1 MASSTPPMALPSA
14 GTAVQVGA
22 GVKSYAQAIDKN
34 VETHAYKFP
43 MRYPVDING
52 ELGFIFSE
60 MEMVKAEEDFR
71 FALVMKFMRFRPSID
86 RIRLSVVKTWGLTEI
101 PTISFMDDYHVLI
114 HMKNERDFVHGWT
127 REASCFGRYLGT
139 DNATINRTR
148 ASGARICVEVD
159 LTMEPVKGF
168 PLVLSPKQCIWQEVK
183 YEKMG
188 FFCSKCCRQ
197 GHTLAVCRVEE
208 RRRDDGEHYGNKIW
222 KPKVNDGVLEINTNT
237 EIRATQM
244 EKEAVLSI
252 VPIKEMGH
260 DINQVLTEL
269 PMVQDNENQELV
281 NSDIPQM
288 SMGDKGNNISTES
301 VEEECDEVRGDDDN
315 RGLVQGY
322 SSEREEG
329 EISVLKGKEKMY
341 ESDTG
346 QRLTSELNKTI
357 EEKSGLGNSSGRL
370 KSLIKKFNVDLF
382 AISEPFAAKDRMVRL
397 GNLLSYHHFISNEIQ
412 GGKLWIFW
420 KDFNAFEVTLI
431 TTQMV
436 SGWFVK
442 EGQRI
447 LVSFVYAKCSYAER
461 RELWRHL
468 EENQVS
474 DFPWVVL
481 GDFNV
486 IRRDAER
493 IGGSP
498 RPLLSMMEF
507 NDCLHHCGLIDLLNT
522 GQRMSWCN
530 GREGVSR
537 SWAKLDRVLINNAFS
552 SSYGSAHFKY
562 LSRKYSDHC
571 PMVVYTD
578 TPFSLYGPSPFRFLN
593 MWRSHDSF
601 LSCVKDAWTRND
613 SASGLLKLAIRLKR
627 TKVALRAWNK
637 NVFGRVGEN
646 IQALEERME
655 LLENQLQSGFS
666 EEVEVDYLTTKLEI
680 HVWENR
686 ESSCLGQI
694 NFLSESSEVETCDIS
709 GLIQR
714 QISNDDNDFLCSIPT
729 EEEVKR
735 AMFSIPKDSSPGPDG
750 FGSEFYMSCWDI
762 VKDDV
767 MDAAVDFFQG
777 TLLSRFYSSS
787 FIVLIPK
794 VDNPAS
800 FDKFRPISLCSMAYK
815 IFSKIIVFRLTD
827 LVEKLVSHE
836 QGAFIPGS
844 SIFENITLAQE
855 MVHSLHKKVTGGNV
869 MVKLDMAKAYDR
881 VNWSFLLEVLK
892 AFGFSDSFHKI
903 IYNCVGS
910 PWFSVMM
917 NGAFKGFF
925 QSTRGLRQGD
935 PLSPFLFILMEEV
948 LTRLLR
954 KNFESGR
961 IGRFYHPIGAPLV
974 SHLLY
979 ADDILIFANGGKRS
993 IRNLVKALETY
1004 EKWSGQRIN
1013 KDKSA
1018 IFPSKYISSA
1028 RKRDLLRVTGFR
1040 EGYFLVTYLGA
1051 PLVYG
1056 KLSSRILEPLVEKI
1070 RNKIAGW
1077 KFKLLSQGGRLILLR
1092 HVLSSMPIHLMSVVN
1107 VPGVTIS
1114 KINSLLAN
1122 FLWGEMDGRR
1132 KTHWRSWGKVC
1143 KPTSEGGLGLRDL
1156 KDVQKSFLM
1165 KFAFR
1170 LLTSNNLW
1178 SDFFRAKYCR
1188 NDHILVRKGR
1198 PTDSR
1203 FWRSMVAII
1212 PEVVDNVKI
1221 LVQGG
1226 NSSFWFDRWL
1236 ASGPLSVS
1244 TDYISNKKMCIKD
1257 CWLNNKWNSNLLV
1270 ELVSDHKTMEIVNN
1284 VTAGRRA
1291 WFMCLAVDDRVK
1303 DKGISMASACDC
1315 CVQRNQENID
1325 HVLSVGDVAADIW
1338 RRASVVFRIPFQR
1351 VLPWKNTVT
1360 NWFYYARKSSIKSVL
1375 IGLLTCLIT
1384 WCLWNRRCKARMEG
1398 VYQGAD
1404 QIWRSVRYWVRSL
1417 AEDKVSSWDLN
1428 STDFFIMKELQIQ
1441 HHRVFARPG
1450 KFISWTKPPAGWIK
1464 LNCDGRCRGNPGN
1477 SRGGGVIRDCHGM
1490 AIAAFSSFF
1499 GNGTNNSAEL
1509 TAIMEGIRLC
1519 KRLLHFNV
1527 IIESDSRIVVDWLRK
1542 GRCSLWYLWDFWED
1556 LVAEL
1561 VGVNFMVF
1569 HQYREGNSV
1578 ADFLA
1583 KEGARGKKHLL

>member
-1 MASSTPPMALPSA
+1 MDT
-14 GTAVQVGA
+14 
-22 GVKSYAQAIDKN
+22 
-34 VETHAYKFP
+34 
-43 MRYPVDING
+43 
-52 ELGFIFSE
+52 IF
-60 MEMVKAEEDFR
+60 FWN
-71 FALVMKFMRFRPSID
+71 
-86 RIRLSVVKTWGLTEI
+86 IR
-101 PTISFMDDYHVLI
+101 
-114 HMKNERDFVHGWT
+114 
-127 REASCFGRYLGT
+127 
-139 DNATINRTR
+139 
-148 ASGARICVEVD
+148 
-159 LTMEPVKGF
+159 
-168 PLVLSPKQCIWQEVK
+168 
-183 YEKMG
+183 
-188 FFCSKCCRQ
+188 
-197 GHTLAVCRVEE
+197 
-208 RRRDDGEHYGNKIW
+208 
-222 KPKVNDGVLEINTNT
+222 
-237 EIRATQM
+237 
-244 EKEAVLSI
+244 
-252 VPIKEMGH
+252 
-260 DINQVLTEL
+260 
-269 PMVQDNENQELV
+269 
-281 NSDIPQM
+281 
-288 SMGDKGNNISTES
+288 
-301 VEEECDEVRGDDDN
+301 
-315 RGLVQGY
+315 
-322 SSEREEG
+322 
-329 EISVLKGKEKMY
+329 
-341 ESDTG
+341 
-346 QRLTSELNKTI
+346 
-357 EEKSGLGNSSGRL
+357 GLGNSSGRL

-382 AISEPFAAKDRMVRL
+382 AISEPFAAEDRMVRL

-507 NDCLHHCGLIDLLNT
+507 NDCLHHCGIVDLRNT

-578 TPFSLYGPSPFRFLN
+578 TPFSSYGPSPFRFLN
-593 MWRSHDSF
+593 MWCSHDSF
-601 LSCVKDAWTRND
+601 LSCVKDAWIRND

-666 EEVEVDYLTTKLEI
+666 EEVEADYLTTKLEI
-680 HVWENR
+680 
-686 ESSCLGQI
+686 Q
-694 NFLSESSEVETCDIS
+694 NFLSESSEVEACDIS

-714 QISNDDNDFLCSIPT
+714 QLSNDDNDFLCSIPT

-735 AMFSIPKDSSPGPDG
+735 AVFSIPMDSSPGPDG

-777 TLLSRFYSSS
+777 TPLSRFYSSS

-800 FDKFRPISLCSMAYK
+800 FDKFRPISLCSVAYK

-836 QGAFIPGS
+836 QGAFIPRR

-855 MVHSLHKKVTGGNV
+855 MVHSLHKK
-869 MVKLDMAKAYDR
+869 M
-881 VNWSFLLEVLK
+881 
-892 AFGFSDSFHKI
+892 
-903 IYNCVGS
+903 
-910 PWFSVMM
+910 
-917 NGAFKGFF
+917 
-925 QSTRGLRQGD
+925 
-935 PLSPFLFILMEEV
+935 
-948 LTRLLR
+948 
-954 KNFESGR
+954 
-961 IGRFYHPIGAPLV
+961 IG
-974 SHLLY
+974 
-979 ADDILIFANGGKRS
+979 
-993 IRNLVKALETY
+993 
-1004 EKWSGQRIN
+1004 
-1013 KDKSA
+1013 
-1018 IFPSKYISSA
+1018 
-1028 RKRDLLRVTGFR
+1028 
-1040 EGYFLVTYLGA
+1040 
-1051 PLVYG
+1051 
-1056 KLSSRILEPLVEKI
+1056 
-1070 RNKIAGW
+1070 
-1077 KFKLLSQGGRLILLR
+1077 
-1092 HVLSSMPIHLMSVVN
+1092 
-1107 VPGVTIS
+1107 
-1114 KINSLLAN
+1114 
-1122 FLWGEMDGRR
+1122 
-1132 KTHWRSWGKVC
+1132 
-1143 KPTSEGGLGLRDL
+1143 
-1156 KDVQKSFLM
+1156 
-1165 KFAFR
+1165 
-1170 LLTSNNLW
+1170 
-1178 SDFFRAKYCR
+1178 DFFKAKYCR
-1188 NDHILVRKGR
+1188 HDHILVRKGR

-1212 PEVVDNVKI
+1212 PEVVDNIKI
-1221 LVQGG
+1221 LVRGG

-1244 TDYISNKKMCIKD
+1244 TDDISNKKMCIKD
-1257 CWLNNKWNSNLLV
+1257 CWLNNNWNSYLLV
-1270 ELVSDHKTMEIVNN
+1270 ELVGDDKSKDIVNN
-1284 VTAGRRA
+1284 VAAGRRGQDISIWKPASDGTFSTSSAWETVRRRGDNFVWKDWFWHSLLPKRISICIWKA

-1315 CVQRNQENID
+1315 CVQRSQETID

-1338 RRASVVFRIPFQR
+1338 CRASVVFGIPFQR
-1351 VLPWKNTVT
+1351 VLPWKNRVT
-1360 NWFYYARKSSIKSVL
+1360 NWFYYARKSSIKGVL
-1375 IGLLTCLIT
+1375 IGLLPCLIT

-1417 AEDKVSSWDLN
+1417 AEDKVSSRDLN

-1441 HHRVFARPG
+1441 HHKVFARPG
-1450 KFISWTKPPAGWIK
+1450 KFFSWTKPPAGWIK
-1464 LNCDGRCRGNPGN
+1464 LNCDGSCRGNPGN
-1477 SRGGGVIRDCHGM
+1477 SGGGGVIRDCHGM

-1509 TAIMEGIRLC
+1509 KAILEGIRLC

-1556 LVAEL
+1556 LVVEL
-1561 VGVNFMVF
+1561 VGVNFRVF
-1569 HQYREGNSV
+1569 HQYREGNSA

-1583 KEGARGKKHLL
+1583 KEGARGTNIFYDDQLSLPRFLHGVLRIDRLGLPYFRH